1 MDPEISVGVA
11 VDFVKGLIVIGWEG
25 LAQQRQERPQ

>member
-11 VDFVKGLIVIGWEG
+11 VDFVKGLIVIGRKK
-25 LAQQRQERPQ
+25 LANERQER